1 MTTDKKTVYECKCGG
16 AGVTHYHADD
26 ESEMITL
33 KFRKGKGCP
42 MPTLVWEQP
51 TVNTIG
57 AKTLEEIASQA
68 QQPEVKA
75 VQEHAVAEPVNDN
88 PFLQTK
94 PTFVQPTI
102 APTKPVEP
110 EVPSQYGPPPGVNLN
125 DDRTV
130 QLARGDAKERYL
142 KEAAEAAKHNP
153 AEAAHLIKGIN
164 VENIALINDDKSAVM
179 IRSTLN

>member
-1 MTTDKKTVYECKCGG
+1 MSMSWFDYEIYDTKISGPLKLEVHNVP
-16 AGVTHYHADD
+16 AHIPQRDPTIEELI
-26 ESEMITL
+26 ESGWL
-33 KFRKGKGCP
+33 
-42 MPTLVWEQP
+42 
-51 TVNTIG
+51 
-57 AKTLEEIASQA
+57 SQDSKDWSER
-68 QQPEVKA
+68 PEVKA

-110 EVPSQYGPPPGVNLN
+110 EVPSQYGPPTGVNLN

-130 QLARGDAKERYL
+130 QLVRGDAKARYL
-142 KEAAEAAKHNP
+142 EEMKNAGKNNP
-153 AEAAHLIKGIN
+153 AVAAHLIKGIN